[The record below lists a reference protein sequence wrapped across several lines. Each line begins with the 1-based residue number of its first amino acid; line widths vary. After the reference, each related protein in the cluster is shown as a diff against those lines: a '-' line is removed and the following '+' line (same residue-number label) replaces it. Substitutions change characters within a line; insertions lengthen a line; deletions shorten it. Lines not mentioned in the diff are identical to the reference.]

1 MISEIEIVKAKVSD
15 IKRIIE
21 IEELSYS
28 DPWPREI
35 FMVDYLFN
43 SSSEYFVA
51 KMQGKI
57 VGFIGIWYEGKKLHV
72 INVAVHPDERGKGIG
87 TNLLLFAIN
96 LAKELGYET
105 VYLEARKSN
114 VSAQRLYRKLGFKE
128 KEELKG
134 YYQDGEDGI
143 RMELSV
149 PKEEKES

>member
-1 MISEIEIVKAKVSD
+1 MISEIEVVKAKVSD

-96 LAKELGYET
+96 LAKELGYEA

>member
-57 VGFIGIWYEGKKLHV
+57 VGFIGIWYEGKKLHI

-96 LAKELGYET
+96 LSKELGYET

-114 VSAQRLYRKLGFKE
+114 VSAQRLYKKLGFKE

>member
-96 LAKELGYET
+96 LAKELGYEA

>member
-57 VGFIGIWYEGKKLHV
+57 VGFIGIWYEGKKLHI

-96 LAKELGYET
+96 LAKELGYEA

-149 PKEEKES
+149 PKEERES